1 MAGKNGKRN
10 PKIPPGDQRRLQQD
24 LQKSK
29 LGRSMLEGVGG
40 CRKVKMEI
48 VTKCLDK
55 MNP

>member
-29 LGRSMLEGVGG
+29 LGRSMLEGVEGG
-40 CRKVKMEI
+40 AAENLKWK
-48 VTKCLDK
+48 
-55 MNP
+55 